1 MSCPHCA
8 PRRSKVLPILLGLG
22 IVGLFA
28 VYACASGE
36 LPPRASHDPANANA
50 PEAPSIPIPSSMP
63 ADTSAA
69 GPSPAHVHGSPE
81 AGPTVYSCVMHPEVL
96 QQSPG
101 TCPKCGMRLRP
112 KTGQ

>member
-8 PRRSKVLPILLGLG
+8 PPRPNALLILLGLTA
-22 IVGLFA
+22 VGLVA

-36 LPPRASHDPANANA
+36 LPPRSSHDPANPNV
-50 PEAPSIPIPSSMP
+50 PEAPAIPIPSSMP

-69 GPSPAHVHGSPE
+69 GPPPAHVHGSPE
-81 AGPTVYSCVMHPEVL
+81 AGPTVYSCVMHPEVV

-101 TCPKCGMRLRP
+101 TCPKCGMQLRP